1 MKLKKHS
8 KIMMIDK
15 AFKNLM
21 IDKFLTQEKT
31 LISKKVFY
39 QYGMNLYCNKWLKF
53 TNNRNIK
60 VKREI
65 DEMSVALKSLKL
77 LIKKN

>member
-1 MKLKKHS
+1 
-8 KIMMIDK
+8 MMIDK

-39 QYGMNLYCNKWLKF
+39 QYGMHLYCNKWLKF
-53 TNNRNIK
+53 ANNRNIK

>member
-1 MKLKKHS
+1 
-8 KIMMIDK
+8 MMIDK

-21 IDKFLTQEKT
+21 IDKFLTQGKM

-39 QYGMNLYCNKWLKF
+39 QYGMNLYYNKWLKF
-53 TNNRNIK
+53 TNNRNMK

-65 DEMSVALKSLKL
+65 DGMSVALKSLKL

>member
-1 MKLKKHS
+1 
-8 KIMMIDK
+8 
-15 AFKNLM
+15 
-21 IDKFLTQEKT
+21 
-31 LISKKVFY
+31 
-39 QYGMNLYCNKWLKF
+39 MNLYYNKWLKF